1 MKPVV
6 LLVEDNER
14 NRKLAR
20 TVLEFRGYEVV
31 ELEDGE
37 HTVETAK
44 KCKPLVVLMDIEL
57 PKVDGITALKMLRAD
72 PETASIPV
80 AAVTASVTPNER
92 ERVVAA
98 GFNAYISKPID
109 VMSFGEQIDKLAGRV
124 SSTP

>member
-14 NRKLAR
+14 NRKLVR
-20 TVLEFRGYEVV
+20 TVLEFRGYEIV

-44 KCKPLVVLMDIEL
+44 QCKPVVVLMDIEL
-57 PKVDGITALKMLRAD
+57 PKVSGIEAIRMLRAD
-72 PETASIPV
+72 PETAHIPV
-80 AAVTASVTPNER
+80 VAVTASVTPNER
-92 ERVVAA
+92 DRVVAA

-109 VMSFGEQIDKLAGRV
+109 VMSFGDQVDKLAGRV
-124 SSTP
+124 ISTP

>member
-6 LLVEDNER
+6 LIVEDNER
-14 NRKLAR
+14 NRELVR

-37 HTVETAK
+37 LVVQAAK
-44 KCKPLVVLMDIEL
+44 ECKPVVVLMDIEL
-57 PKVDGITALKMLRAD
+57 PKVDGITALGMLRAD
-72 PETASIPV
+72 AETAAIPV

-92 ERVVAA
+92 DRVVAA

-109 VMSFGEQIDKLAGRV
+109 VMSFGDTVDRLAGKV
-124 SSTP
+124 ASAQ

>member
-37 HTVETAK
+37 HAVETAK
-44 KCKPLVVLMDIEL
+44 RVKPLVVLMDIEL
-57 PKVDGITALKMLRAD
+57 PKVDGITALRMLRDD

-80 AAVTASVTPNER
+80 VAVTASVTPNER
-92 ERVVAA
+92 DRVVAA

-124 SSTP
+124 SSGT

>member
-57 PKVDGITALKMLRAD
+57 PKVDGITALRMLRAD

>member
-37 HTVETAK
+37 FAVETAK

-57 PKVDGITALKMLRAD
+57 PKVDGITALGMLRAD

-80 AAVTASVTPNER
+80 AAVTASVTPGER

-109 VMSFGEQIDKLAGRV
+109 IMSFGEQIDKLAGRV
-124 SSTP
+124 SSPS

>member
-14 NRKLAR
+14 NRKLVR

-44 KCKPLVVLMDIEL
+44 KCKPVVVLMDIEL
-57 PKVDGITALKMLRAD
+57 PKVNGIVAIGMLRAD
-72 PETASIPV
+72 PETAHIPV
-80 AAVTASVTPNER
+80 VAVTASVTPNER
-92 ERVVAA
+92 DRVVAA

-109 VMSFGEQIDKLAGRV
+109 VMSFGAQIDKLAGRV
-124 SSTP
+124 SSET

>member
-37 HTVETAK
+37 FTVETAK

-57 PKVDGITALKMLRAD
+57 PKVDGITALRMLRAD

-92 ERVVAA
+92 DRVVAA

-124 SSTP
+124 SSAS

>member
-44 KCKPLVVLMDIEL
+44 KVKPLVVLMDIEL
-57 PKVDGITALKMLRAD
+57 PKVDGITALKMLRDD

-92 ERVVAA
+92 DRVVAA

-124 SSTP
+124 SSGS